1 MDTNKDGTLTR
12 DEFLQAT
19 KEIQAMRFKEK
30 ENTKWDEVFQN
41 IDLDGDG
48 RLDFHEFI
56 AGAVEHTK
64 ILTKKNLQYMF
75 KLFDANN
82 DGVIELDE
90 FKNALPTQYR
100 KTIKEDPGA
109 NKFRSGSSNS
119 NNNSYAELEKQQEA
133 DDQKWR
139 EIIS

>member
-1 MDTNKDGTLTR
+1 M
-12 DEFLQAT
+12 
-19 KEIQAMRFKEK
+19 
-30 ENTKWDEVFQN
+30 
-41 IDLDGDG
+41 DGDG

-56 AGAVEHTK
+56 AGAVEHQK

-100 KTIKEDPGA
+100 KTIREDPGA
-109 NKFRSGSSNS
+109 NKFRKGSANESSGSL
-119 NNNSYAELEKQQEA
+119 ADLEKQQEQ
-133 DDQKWR
+133 DDKKWR

>member
-1 MDTNKDGTLTR
+1 M
-12 DEFLQAT
+12 
-19 KEIQAMRFKEK
+19 
-30 ENTKWDEVFQN
+30 
-41 IDLDGDG
+41 DGDG

-56 AGAVEHTK
+56 AGAVEHQK

-100 KTIKEDPGA
+100 KTIREDPGA
-109 NKFRSGSSNS
+109 NKFRSGSPNS
-119 NNNSYAELEKQQEA
+119 NNNSYSDLEKQQEA
-133 DDQKWR
+133 DDAKWR

>member
-1 MDTNKDGTLTR
+1 M
-12 DEFLQAT
+12 
-19 KEIQAMRFKEK
+19 
-30 ENTKWDEVFQN
+30 
-41 IDLDGDG
+41 DGDG

-56 AGAVEHTK
+56 AGAVEHQK

-109 NKFRSGSSNS
+109 NKFRKNSSNS
-119 NNNSYAELEKQQEA
+119 DNNSLAELEKQQEA
-133 DDQKWR
+133 DDAKWR
-139 EIIS
+139 EIIKSIDKNGDGRVSFVEFEQACEQFIAADMPVKKK

>member
-1 MDTNKDGTLTR
+1 
-12 DEFLQAT
+12 
-19 KEIQAMRFKEK
+19 
-30 ENTKWDEVFQN
+30 
-41 IDLDGDG
+41 
-48 RLDFHEFI
+48 
-56 AGAVEHTK
+56 
-64 ILTKKNLQYMF
+64 MF

-109 NKFRSGSSNS
+109 NKFRNNSSSNS

-133 DDQKWR
+133 DD
-139 EIIS
+139 